1 MAQCNNCGASLKPGA
16 TRCVKCGTAIESI
29 APPAPQPQSGPATP
43 APTPPPQV
51 IYVPQPPKRTSC
63 DKNKVLAGI
72 LAIVFGG
79 IGVHK
84 FYLGRIGQGILYLL
98 FFWTYVPAVVGFV
111 EGIVYLCM
119 SDESFC
125 RKFGRK

>member
-1 MAQCNNCGASLKPGA
+1 MAQCNNCGASLKPAA
-16 TRCVKCGTAIESI
+16 TRCVKCGTAIESPVPA
-29 APPAPQPQSGPATP
+29 APPPPSAPPPS
-43 APTPPPQV
+43 APTPPQV
-51 IYVPQPPKRTSC
+51 IYVPQPPKPPSC
-63 DKNKVLAGI
+63 DKSKVVAGI

-98 FFWTYVPAVVGFV
+98 LFWTYVPALVGFI